1 MLIFTIL
8 LELAFDDENLPGGL
22 GAMSAARSLVG
33 HFKSS
38 TQSLEKLLQAQQNMG
53 VKIPLCVIQDI
64 VTRWWSTYSMCQRL
78 VVLKLYIQ
86 LLLGNN
92 PQIPTVTPGQ
102 WTIIE
107 AQV

>member
-1 MLIFTIL
+1 MFTIL
-8 LELAFDDENLPGGL
+8 LELAFDDDNLPGGL
-22 GAMSAARSLVG
+22 GAMCSARSLVG

-38 TQSLEKLLQAQQNMG
+38 TQSLEKLLQAQKNMG

-78 VVLKLYIQ
+78 VCLKLYIQ

-92 PQIPTVTPGQ
+92 PQIPTVTQGQ